1 MIQDDFLL
9 SWIDMLQKDKNMEAP
24 DQVRKMSKQDKA
36 RKIKTRDQNN
46 K

>member
-9 SWIDMLQKDKNMEAP
+9 SWIDMLQKDKKMEAP

-36 RKIKTRDQNN
+36 RKIKTRDQKN